1 MSTGIGT
8 GMYLFVKRAFDV
20 IASTLGLAAASPVL
34 AVVAIAVKM
43 SSPGPVLYRGKRV
56 GRRGRI
62 FEILKFRTMVENA
75 EQFGGTAT
83 ANDDKRITSLGRR
96 IRRWKLDELPQL
108 WNVLVGEMSF
118 VGPRPEVEM
127 YVAGYSRAE
136 SKILELRP
144 GLTDWATIWNSDEG
158 AALAGS
164 ADPERL
170 YRDVIRPIKTELQL
184 LYYDT
189 RSVRTDV
196 KIFCYT
202 LIKLLNS
209 DWVPRELVNYGTSR
223 CMGRNCDRVR
233 RRGVMPEENQSSI
246 K

>member
-108 WNVLVGEMSF
+108 WNVLVGE
-118 VGPRPEVEM
+118 
-127 YVAGYSRAE
+127 
-136 SKILELRP
+136 
-144 GLTDWATIWNSDEG
+144 
-158 AALAGS
+158 
-164 ADPERL
+164 
-170 YRDVIRPIKTELQL
+170 
-184 LYYDT
+184 
-189 RSVRTDV
+189 
-196 KIFCYT
+196 
-202 LIKLLNS
+202 
-209 DWVPRELVNYGTSR
+209 
-223 CMGRNCDRVR
+223 
-233 RRGVMPEENQSSI
+233 
-246 K
+246 